1 MKKQYLP
8 IILAVLSLLTIFVSK
23 FVERNSAKDVIFEM
37 LKTAQCENDSGTITV
52 TFESG
57 EHFTFVFPTG
67 TRDLNAQ
74 PQQAVYYK
82 DRDVTIPKS
91 ILSDLESY
99 KPVLE
104 FARDCLLNL
113 NISEAATRK

>member
-57 EHFTFVFPTG
+57 EHFTFVF
-67 TRDLNAQ
+67 
-74 PQQAVYYK
+74 QQE
-82 DRDVTIPKS
+82 RVT
-91 ILSDLESY
+91 
-99 KPVLE
+99 
-104 FARDCLLNL
+104 
-113 NISEAATRK
+113 

>member
-23 FVERNSAKDVIFEM
+23 YVERNNAKDVIFEM
-37 LKTAQCENDSGTITV
+37 LKTAQCKNDGGTITV

-57 EHFTFVFPTG
+57 ERFTFVFPTG
-67 TRDLNAQ
+67 TRDLYVQ
-74 PQQAVYYK
+74 PQQAVYYE
-82 DRDVTIPKS
+82 DREVKVPKS
-91 ILSDLESY
+91 ILSDLEAY

-113 NISEAATRK
+113 NPTEAATFK